1 MCMQRRVSRRTRVR
15 AIAWVCARPLWAS
28 RHPLPQPPSG
38 GVQRRVYPACAGRAT
53 LPSRPRAWRAAPG
66 TRTLLVLG
74 PQASPSRPAFSV
86 FPGLLSAGEERSGAG
101 SESSPTRAGRLGWQG
116 WQGWLARAAPPL
128 PPPPRRPDG
137 FFHDCIRPR
146 AVFVPAS
153 PPGSACERA
162 RLSRAR
168 RRAQPELGGAAS
180 PSPVP
185 PARAERDSEVPCG
198 GAKLS
203 PDAPLWPSS
212 PRRQGL
218 RPLSPIFVRKV
229 DGHPARVPLRFV
241 RRPWRPQF
249 LWGGTLGSRGWGA
262 VRRFSVR
269 RARTGLPLPPAGMI
283 PSCFSQG
290 AGCADGHPGARAA
303 RRSRRSP
310 YEATTRGHLRGRKS
324 AAPAG
329 NWAH

>member
-101 SESSPTRAGRLGWQG
+101 SESSPTRSGRLGWQG

-153 PPGSACERA
+153 PAVPASGPASPERA
-162 RLSRAR
+162 AGLNRSLAEPPPRPR
-168 RRAQPELGGAAS
+168 S
-180 PSPVP
+180 PPPGPSGTPSGTPKSLAEEPSSLQTHRSGRPVP
-185 PARAERDSEVPCG
+185 AAKACG
-198 GAKLS
+198 
-203 PDAPLWPSS
+203 P
-212 PRRQGL
+212 
-218 RPLSPIFVRKV
+218 
-229 DGHPARVPLRFV
+229 
-241 RRPWRPQF
+241 
-249 LWGGTLGSRGWGA
+249 
-262 VRRFSVR
+262 
-269 RARTGLPLPPAGMI
+269 
-283 PSCFSQG
+283 
-290 AGCADGHPGARAA
+290 
-303 RRSRRSP
+303 
-310 YEATTRGHLRGRKS
+310 
-324 AAPAG
+324 
-329 NWAH
+329 

>member
-1 MCMQRRVSRRTRVR
+1 MQRRVSRRTRIR

-53 LPSRPRAWRAAPG
+53 LPSRPRAWQAAPG

-153 PPGSACERA
+153 PPRQCLRAGPPLPSAPQGSTGAWRSRLPVPGPPRPGRA
-162 RLSRAR
+162 GLRSPLRRSQALSRRTAL
-168 RRAQPELGGAAS
+168 AVQS
-180 PSPVP
+180 PP
-185 PARAERDSEVPCG
+185 P
-198 GAKLS
+198 
-203 PDAPLWPSS
+203 
-212 PRRQGL
+212 
-218 RPLSPIFVRKV
+218 RP
-229 DGHPARVPLRFV
+229 
-241 RRPWRPQF
+241 
-249 LWGGTLGSRGWGA
+249 
-262 VRRFSVR
+262 
-269 RARTGLPLPPAGMI
+269 
-283 PSCFSQG
+283 
-290 AGCADGHPGARAA
+290 
-303 RRSRRSP
+303 
-310 YEATTRGHLRGRKS
+310 
-324 AAPAG
+324 AAPKPHICAQS
-329 NWAH
+329 